1 MLNWVIGSRGL
12 LGSSVSDE
20 LLKSGK
26 PWHPSTQ
33 MIWAKHG
40 DAESIAAM
48 EHSIMSAVEEFASA
62 QSEQAWSIF
71 WCAGIGVVNSPNELL
86 DLEIM
91 AVRHLTSSLKKFGLT
106 SNGVGRIF
114 FASSAGGVYAGSLNP
129 PFTEATPVVPISN
142 YGRQKIA
149 IEDLLLKF
157 GEECN
162 TKIIIGR
169 IANLYGV
176 KQNQH
181 KQQGIVTALV
191 RSSLTNTIMNIY
203 VPLNTIRNYIFA
215 PDAACQIV
223 SQVMEM
229 DEPARLVVICS
240 KYNWSL
246 STILRMTQDV
256 MRKRLCYFQ
265 SSREATMLQPIDLR
279 LATQYVSQNSPT
291 SEVPL
296 IVGINNIRLHLLD
309 NLQKGITV

>member
-1 MLNWVIGSRGL
+1 MMNWVIGSRGL

-20 LLKSGK
+20 LLKLGK

-33 MIWAKHG
+33 IIWANHG

-48 EHSIMSAVEEFASA
+48 EHSITTAVEEFASA
-62 QSEQAWSIF
+62 QSGQAWNIF

-86 DLEIM
+86 ELEIM
-91 AVRHLTSSLKKFGLT
+91 AVRHLTSSLKLCGLI
-106 SNGVGRIF
+106 SNGLGRIF
-114 FASSAGGVYAGSLNP
+114 FASSAGGVYAGSSNP
-129 PFTEATPVVPISN
+129 PFTEATHAVPISN

-149 IEDLLLKF
+149 IEELLVKF
-157 GEECN
+157 GEESN
-162 TKIIIGR
+162 VKIVVGR

-176 KQNQH
+176 KQNQQ
-181 KQQGIVTALV
+181 KQQGLVTALV
-191 RSSLTNTIMNIY
+191 RSSLTNTIMNLY

-215 PDAACQIV
+215 PDAAYQIV

-229 DEPARLVVICS
+229 NEPTRLAVICS
-240 KYNWSL
+240 KNNWSL
-246 STILRMTQDV
+246 SSILRMTQDV
-256 MRKRLCYFQ
+256 MKKRLCYFQ

-279 LATQYVSQNSPT
+279 LATQYASMDHAT

-296 IVGINNIRLHLLD
+296 VVGINNIRLHLLD